1 MNKQKS
7 LDSLGISGQNK
18 YLKFLTLPL
27 SGTQLGP
34 FPRSKRTGKHQ
45 DQGPG
50 GSGNALQFSGLE
62 NFTAGKPGGL
72 QYTRLDRKSVV

>member
-7 LDSLGISGQNK
+7 LDPLGISGQNK
-18 YLKFLTLPL
+18 YLKFLTLQL

-45 DQGPG
+45 DQGPDKQIPTVWILG
-50 GSGNALQFSGLE
+50 TEVTDKKWL
-62 NFTAGKPGGL
+62 
-72 QYTRLDRKSVV
+72 